1 LSTTELF
8 NSQLLKEDNPFPF
21 PELRPIEKPRF
32 MVGGD
37 QYIEWF
43 KNTFKNSVKQG
54 YVPTYIVGEP
64 SAGKT
69 HLLRHLKYLFYESN
83 SIDGLYAIYEAFHYE
98 FRERD
103 LWVELLASND
113 AVVKFQQIV
122 TESDIA
128 ASGLRPDTK
137 EHLLKLKEGSLRSD
151 RLDDGTLHAIGKG
164 LSELLITRDAGICI
178 AIDNLDEYIRFLSDK
193 YEVEFGKGQGRT
205 KALEKLLGTVR
216 SLTTGLPQI
225 VVLLAM
231 TTPVF
236 TGIEKETVDMTH
248 LRRFVG
254 PPTILRELSESQSVE
269 LVWLYLKQWS
279 DKHRLVIPTNET
291 DCLVDISGQ
300 VSIYPFTSD
309 AIKYFYAVTRHMAG
323 DIVAICGQCIN
334 DMRNQGQVYV
344 VKDEFIIR
352 ALELAEKE
360 RGGIIQR
367 RDVYNTFR
375 VDILERSLAGNLR
388 SLEQAA
394 RAKYIHGIEPERI
407 TRSLDEFAA
416 LIGIEVS
423 QAKSVK
429 SYSNPAISILP
440 DSTLKVWKY
449 KGKAI
454 ATKYILGKRT
464 TTGQIYTELLG
475 FTEVNDIV
483 SLIEGAEAT
492 HGLFISYKVAATSV
506 DPGVNRMKFKFD
518 PILEFVSLDNDL
530 FKIVALV
537 EDGGEKKNDLATY
550 ADKFVLNL
558 SRTLDELIMRTK
570 PPEKPKEH
578 EKYTRYY

>member
-1 LSTTELF
+1 LSNIEHF
-8 NSQLLKEDNPFPF
+8 NNQLLKEDNPFPF
-21 PELRPIEKPRF
+21 PESRPMEKPPF

-37 QYIEWF
+37 QYIQWF
-43 KNTFKNSVKQG
+43 KNTFRNSIKQG

-69 HLLRHLKYLFYESN
+69 HLLRHFKYLFYESD
-83 SIDGLYAIYEAFHYE
+83 SIDGLYAMYEAFHYE
-98 FRERD
+98 FKERD
-103 LWVELLASND
+103 LWVELLSEND
-113 AVVKFQQIV
+113 AVVKLQQIV
-122 TESDIA
+122 SESDLA
-128 ASGLRPDTK
+128 MSGLRPDIK
-137 EHLLKLKEGSLRSD
+137 EYLLKLREGSLRSD
-151 RLDDGTLHAIGKG
+151 RLDDATLHAIGRG
-164 LSELLITRDAGICI
+164 LSELLITRNAGICI

-193 YEVEFGKGQGRT
+193 YETEFGKGQGRP

-236 TGIEKETVDMTH
+236 REIEKATVDMTH

-269 LVWLYLKQWS
+269 LVWLYMKQWS
-279 DKHRLVIPTNET
+279 DKHHLVIPTNVT
-291 DCLVDISGQ
+291 DCLVDLGEQ
-300 VSIYPFTSD
+300 VTIYPFTSD

-323 DIVAICGQCIN
+323 DIVAICGQCVN

-344 VKDEFIIR
+344 VKDEFIIQ

-367 RDVYNTFR
+367 RDIYDEFR
-375 VDILERSLAGNLR
+375 VDILERSLARNLC

-407 TRSLDEFAA
+407 TRSVDEFAA
-416 LIGIEVS
+416 LIGIEVNE
-423 QAKSVK
+423 AKSVK
-429 SYSNPAISILP
+429 SYINPATSILP
-440 DSTLKVWKY
+440 DSALRLWKY

-454 ATKYILGKRT
+454 ATKYTIGKGVS
-464 TTGQIYTELLG
+464 TGQVSTELLR
-475 FTEVNDIV
+475 FKEVNEIV
-483 SLIEGAEAT
+483 SLIEGAQAT
-492 HGLFISYKVAATSV
+492 HGLFVSYKVAPTSV
-506 DPGVNRMKFKFD
+506 DPDANRLKFKFD
-518 PILEFVSLDNDL
+518 PILEFVSLDSDL

-537 EDGGEKKNDLATY
+537 EEGGEHKNDLARYT
-550 ADKFVLNL
+550 DKFVLHL
-558 SRTLDELIMRTK
+558 SGTLDELIMRTK

-578 EKYTRYY
+578 EKYARYY